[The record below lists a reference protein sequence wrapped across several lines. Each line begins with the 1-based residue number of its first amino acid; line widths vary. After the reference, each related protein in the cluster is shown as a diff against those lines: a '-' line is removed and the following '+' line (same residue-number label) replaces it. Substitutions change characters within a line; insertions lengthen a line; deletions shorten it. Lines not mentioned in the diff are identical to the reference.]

1 MTWIEN
7 LVSQH
12 SELESPIAFW
22 FWSGL
27 SAISATVKDN
37 VWLNRQFYNLYP
49 NIYVMLHAKSGLKKS
64 SPVSA
69 AKQLVT
75 AVNNT
80 NIISGRASIQG
91 ILKKLGTAQTRPGGI
106 VSVKSTAFICSSEL
120 TSSLVEDP
128 AVTKILTDL
137 YDRNINVGD
146 WESLLKMENFNLKN
160 PTVTMLTATNEA
172 MGEDFFSRKEIQGG
186 YIARTFIIY
195 ESKRNRINS
204 LLRPLKNPPDYVKL
218 AEYLKELS
226 KLKGEFLPLA
236 SDKESE
242 YYDYH
247 IKDDMGID
255 YYYSRAGKIYETWY
269 TEFINAMDVQ
279 EIEDETGTLNR
290 FGDSVLK
297 VALLISLSRE
307 PKLEIDEQSMI
318 EAIEVCE
325 KLVGNIRKTTMG
337 KHKEEKSMGNL
348 KGIIIEEVMKRENH
362 QITQKMLLKK
372 YWMYFNMNTL
382 TEIMDAFDHSGM
394 IVTKSIGNTVIYEMP
409 PDEFEKMKRYLSGK
423 DSRGK

>member
-1 MTWIEN
+1 MTWIDN
-7 LVSQH
+7 FVAQH
-12 SELESPIAFW
+12 SELESPISFW
-22 FWSGL
+22 FWSGIT
-27 SAISATVKDN
+27 AISATVKDN
-37 VWLNRQFYNLYP
+37 VYLSRQFYNLYP

-91 ILKKLGTAQTRPGGI
+91 ILKKLGTGQTRPGGHV
-106 VSVKSTAFICSSEL
+106 VSKSTAFICSSEL
-120 TSSLVEDP
+120 TSSLVDDP

-195 ESKRNRINS
+195 ENKRNKINS
-204 LLRPLKNPPDYVKL
+204 LLRPLKNPPDYNKL
-218 AEYLKELS
+218 AEYLKVLS
-226 KLKGEFLPLA
+226 NLKGEFLPLC
-236 SDKESE
+236 KIEE
-242 YYDYH
+242 GENYPYPL
-247 IKDDMGID
+247 IDDTGTI
-255 YYYSRAGKIYETWY
+255 YYYSKAGKIYENWY
-269 TEFINAMDVQ
+269 TEFINAIDAS

-297 VALLISLSRE
+297 VALLISLSRA
-307 PKLEIDEQSMI
+307 PKLEIDEVSMI

-337 KHKEEKSMGNL
+337 KNKEQKTMGNL
-348 KGIIIEEVMKRENH
+348 KGIIIEELMKRENH
-362 QITQKMLLKK
+362 QITQKMMLKK
-372 YWMYFNMNTL
+372 YWMYFNLNTL
-382 TEIMDAFDHSGM
+382 TEIMEAFDHSGM
-394 IVTKSIGNTVIYEMP
+394 IITKSVGNQIIYEMP
-409 PDEFEKMKRYLSGK
+409 PDEYEKMRKFLTGK
-423 DSRGK
+423 DRMQ